1 MLRRHNGCLRIAGH
15 VVYGRYQYCNDQDIE
30 IVKRESLSTLGIHN
44 CQLHLPVLSVAL
56 PRPDCTCQVTQDCEE
71 SCAGFDNQIVTH
83 STHCIRG
90 MSTASNPTITY
101 STMTQVITAMYS
113 HPDPVLL
120 TLAEL
125 DSIIS
130 QSIKSLDVADQ
141 VTRHSHAQLVGYIL
155 ASTQIERVV
164 PTQEAL
170 PKLSK
175 KDLNQD
181 VMDDDVDENNVTAEV
196 VKPMLTPQEM
206 LVHLSTHFNKPN
218 VSRRTRIG
226 IFDFYAALFTK
237 LGAGFC
243 ETNFSLI
250 VSHLLSEVISSPRFI
265 NYNPNVAAS
274 VMRYERLLV
283 RSLFASC
290 CGTWWG

>member
-1 MLRRHNGCLRIAGH
+1 
-15 VVYGRYQYCNDQDIE
+15 
-30 IVKRESLSTLGIHN
+30 
-44 CQLHLPVLSVAL
+44 
-56 PRPDCTCQVTQDCEE
+56 
-71 SCAGFDNQIVTH
+71 
-83 STHCIRG
+83 
-90 MSTASNPTITY
+90 
-101 STMTQVITAMYS
+101 MTQVITAMYS

-130 QSIKSLDVADQ
+130 QSIKSLDVTDQ
-141 VTRHSHAQLVGYIL
+141 VTRHSHAQLVGYVL

-181 VMDDDVDENNVTAEV
+181 VRQGMDDDVDKNNVTAEV
-196 VKPMLTPQEM
+196 IKPMLTPQEM

-218 VSRRTRIG
+218 VSRKTRIG

-265 NYNPNVAAS
+265 NPNPNIAAS

-283 RSLFASC
+283 RSLVGILLRDLVGVRMLSEQGQIAAIQELANAYLKRWPAMMPGQVAPSSSVLVCVLREVAGLLQQLGNAPPPVQVMSNFI
-290 CGTWWG
+290 GYTEN